1 MGSSQTLQ
9 AAAPMMRDLAQQ
21 YDNEE
26 LAAEANYLDEF
37 SDKVQDKN
45 ERTYSRKSMRYSS
58 INAQR
63 GKR

>member
-1 MGSSQTLQ
+1 
-9 AAAPMMRDLAQQ
+9 MMRDLAQQ